1 MRQRL
6 RLGQRI
12 RLVLFLVFLFLSSS
26 IAQAGSTAKNVILL
40 IPDGCSFEQYT
51 FARWYKGAPLA
62 MDAIL
67 TGAVKTYIADSVVAD
82 SAPTATAYASGVRSS
97 DKVIGLGPKKTGLL
111 PVETA
116 PMEDLAPLATVL
128 EAAGLSGRSVG
139 VVATSR
145 ITHATP
151 AAFIS
156 HVANRAMEEEIME
169 QAVYHNLDV
178 AFGGGGRFLLP
189 KSQAKNLY
197 GEALARDP
205 HEDAWQGKGRRS
217 DGENLLEVLKA
228 RGYTVAATREEMRA
242 LKKPRAFG
250 MFALSHMAPEI
261 DRSDVAPTEPDLAE
275 MTLKAI
281 ELLRQNPKG
290 FFLMVEGSQVDWAC
304 HANDPAYLISD
315 LLAFDRAVEAALA
328 FATKDGN
335 TLVIVCPDHNTG
347 GFTVGNYGTSGTYSQ
362 MKLEEMLAPVKAM
375 KVSSERLAMLV
386 GKDRTPEKVISMVK
400 EYWGIEPTADQAQA
414 ILGLMKKQYRLSPGY
429 AFGEVLCPAYTMYG
443 WTTHGHCGGDVPLGA
458 MGPGKP
464 AGLIDGPEVGRAL
477 ARAMGLDLAA
487 ATERLFGSPEQV
499 LPGCQWSLDESDPA
513 NPVVRISYQNK
524 AAILPVNKN
533 LFIRDGKIEQM
544 EGICLYVAETR
555 QAYIPRQVAKLW

>member
-1 MRQRL
+1 MKHRTHVFD
-6 RLGQRI
+6 RI
-12 RLVLFLVFLFLSSS
+12 LLAIWLVLLFLPVSG
-26 IAQAGSTAKNVILL
+26 AQAGSVAKNVILL

-67 TGAVKTYIADSVVAD
+67 VGAVKTYIADSVVAD
-82 SAPTATAYASGVRSS
+82 SASAATAFASGARSS
-97 DKVIGLGPKKTGLL
+97 DKVIGLGPHKTRLL
-111 PVETA
+111 SVETA
-116 PMEDLAPLATVL
+116 PARDLAPRATVL

-139 VVATSR
+139 VVATAR
-145 ITHATP
+145 ISHATP

-169 QAVYHNLDV
+169 QAVYHSLDV

-189 KSQAKNLY
+189 RSQAKNPY
-197 GEALARDP
+197 GEALARDA
-205 HEDAWQGKGRRS
+205 HEDAWQGKGGRG
-217 DGENLLEVLKA
+217 DDENLLEVLKA
-228 RGYTVAATREEMRA
+228 RGYAIAATREEMRT
-242 LKKPRAFG
+242 LRKPKAFG
-250 MFALSHMAPEI
+250 LFALSHMAPEI
-261 DRSDVAPTEPDLAE
+261 DRPHVAPTQPDLAE

-281 ELLRQNPKG
+281 ELLSQNPKG

-328 FATKDGN
+328 FATKDGD

-347 GFTVGNYGTSGTYSQ
+347 GFSIGNKRTSGMYSQ
-362 MKLEEMLAPVKAM
+362 MKLEKMLAPVKAM
-375 KVSSERLAMLV
+375 KASSFRLAVLARRA
-386 GKDRTPEKVISMVK
+386 RTPEQMIAVVK
-400 EYWGIEPTADQAQA
+400 EYWGIEPTVDRAQA
-414 ILGLMKKQYRLSPGY
+414 IIDQMKRHGVNRHY

-464 AGLIDGPEVGRAL
+464 AGLIDGPEVGRAM
-477 ARAMGLDLAA
+477 AQAMGLDLAS

-499 LPGCQWSLDESDPA
+499 LPGCQWSLDESNPA
-513 NPVVRISYQNK
+513 NPVIRISYQNK
-524 AAILPVNKN
+524 TAILPVNKN
-533 LFIRDGKIEQM
+533 LFIRDGKINQM
-544 EGICLYVAETR
+544 EGICLYIAETR
-555 QAYIPRQVAKLW
+555 QAYIPRQVATLW